1 VHKLGLRS
9 GGVTAEVSVGFIG
22 FASSEVKWLSAAV
35 SGLLLVLIYV
45 IAVFGGGMH
54 EINPPGLRARKVY
67 AFLID
72 PQTDTYSLSKLQ
84 FYAWSAAA
92 LFGYCY
98 LMLSRA
104 LAQGRLDI
112 VDVPENLP
120 GILAISAGTTI
131 ASMSITLG
139 RGSKGSGNVNPA
151 FSDLLG
157 TGGVVAPERVQF
169 LLWTLVAIGAFLLCV
184 FSSEPTAISDLPA
197 IPPRL
202 LLLSGVSAGGYLG
215 GKLARTPGPII
226 DEIMAKV
233 GSVQFS
239 IMGHNLAADA
249 VVEIE
254 GTSVAQFLDST
265 THPQHRATAVD
276 PAGSADLATT
286 LELKLASAPKEWL
299 KDALKFTVTNPD
311 GQQSTWSLAVEPELK
326 AALTKL
332 AAIDPVTA
340 PPVPPIPAAKPT
352 SGAS

>member
-1 VHKLGLRS
+1 
-9 GGVTAEVSVGFIG
+9 
-22 FASSEVKWLSAAV
+22 
-35 SGLLLVLIYV
+35 
-45 IAVFGGGMH
+45 
-54 EINPPGLRARKVY
+54 
-67 AFLID
+67 
-72 PQTDTYSLSKLQ
+72 
-84 FYAWSAAA
+84 
-92 LFGYCY
+92 
-98 LMLSRA
+98 
-104 LAQGRLDI
+104 
-112 VDVPENLP
+112 
-120 GILAISAGTTI
+120 
-131 ASMSITLG
+131 
-139 RGSKGSGNVNPA
+139 
-151 FSDLLG
+151 
-157 TGGVVAPERVQF
+157 
-169 LLWTLVAIGAFLLCV
+169 LVAIGAFLLCV

-332 AAIDPVTA
+332 AAVDPVTA